1 MNIQE
6 LIQSKREEI
15 LQLAS
20 QHGADNIRVF
30 GSVVRGEADQ
40 DSDIDFL
47 VDLGHNL
54 SPWFPVRLI
63 RDLEQ
68 LLGRKVDVVTEKGLK
83 EQIRVIHLSDIKG
96 RDDLHAPFRESGTL
110 KLQSILDHLKGNG
123 YQGVINFEILPDGL
137 GGIRHLFKNI
147 RQAQKLFE

>member
-20 QHGADNIRVF
+20 QHGALNVRIF

-40 DSDIDFL
+40 KSDIDFL
-47 VDLGHNL
+47 VDLGQNI

-83 EQIRVIHLSDIKG
+83 ERIRERV
-96 RDDLHAPFRESGTL
+96 
-110 KLQSILDHLKGNG
+110 LQ
-123 YQGVINFEILPDGL
+123 E
-137 GGIRHLFKNI
+137 
-147 RQAQKLFE
+147 AQPL

>member
-1 MNIQE
+1 MNISE
-6 LIQSKREEI
+6 LLQNKREEI
-15 LQLAS
+15 LQLADR
-20 QHGADNIRVF
+20 HGAYNIRIF
-30 GSVVRGEADQ
+30 GSVARGEADG

-83 EQIRVIHLSDIKG
+83 ERIRKRV
-96 RDDLHAPFRESGTL
+96 
-110 KLQSILDHLKGNG
+110 LQEAKPL
-123 YQGVINFEILPDGL
+123 
-137 GGIRHLFKNI
+137 
-147 RQAQKLFE
+147 

>member
-30 GSVVRGEADQ
+30 GSVARGEADR

-47 VDLGHNL
+47 VDLGQNL

-63 RDLEQ
+63 RDLEK

-83 EQIRVIHLSDIKG
+83 ERIREKV
-96 RDDLHAPFRESGTL
+96 
-110 KLQSILDHLKGNG
+110 LQEAIPL
-123 YQGVINFEILPDGL
+123 
-137 GGIRHLFKNI
+137 
-147 RQAQKLFE
+147 

>member
-30 GSVVRGEADQ
+30 GSVVRGEADR

-47 VDLGHNL
+47 VDLGQNL

-83 EQIRVIHLSDIKG
+83 ERIRDRV
-96 RDDLHAPFRESGTL
+96 
-110 KLQSILDHLKGNG
+110 LQEAKPL
-123 YQGVINFEILPDGL
+123 
-137 GGIRHLFKNI
+137 
-147 RQAQKLFE
+147 

>member
-20 QHGADNIRVF
+20 QHGALNVRIF

-40 DSDIDFL
+40 KSDIDFL
-47 VDLGHNL
+47 VDLGQNL

-83 EQIRVIHLSDIKG
+83 ERIKERV
-96 RDDLHAPFRESGTL
+96 
-110 KLQSILDHLKGNG
+110 LQ
-123 YQGVINFEILPDGL
+123 E
-137 GGIRHLFKNI
+137 
-147 RQAQKLFE
+147 AQPL

>member
-6 LIQSKREEI
+6 LIQGKREEI

-20 QHGADNIRVF
+20 QHGACNVRIF

-40 DSDIDFL
+40 KSDIDFL
-47 VDLGHNL
+47 VDLGQNL

-83 EQIRVIHLSDIKG
+83 ERIKERV
-96 RDDLHAPFRESGTL
+96 
-110 KLQSILDHLKGNG
+110 LQ
-123 YQGVINFEILPDGL
+123 E
-137 GGIRHLFKNI
+137 
-147 RQAQKLFE
+147 AQPL

>member
-20 QHGADNIRVF
+20 QHGACNIRIF

-40 DSDIDFL
+40 KSDIDFL
-47 VDLGHNL
+47 VDLGQNL

-83 EQIRVIHLSDIKG
+83 ERIRERV
-96 RDDLHAPFRESGTL
+96 
-110 KLQSILDHLKGNG
+110 LQ
-123 YQGVINFEILPDGL
+123 E
-137 GGIRHLFKNI
+137 
-147 RQAQKLFE
+147 AQPL